1 MVEIREV
8 TTKKEVRKFAKYPV
22 ELYKGCPYYV
32 PSVRGDEL
40 NTFNPKKN
48 SSLSFQK
55 AKGFLAYKDGKLVG
69 RIAGII
75 NPKDNANSGVN
86 AIRFSRLECI
96 DDMEVFKSLL
106 LAVEKMGEENGMD
119 VIHGPWGFNDTD
131 REGML
136 TYGFDKRST
145 YATNY
150 YYPYF
155 AENLRK
161 LGYKDESKWI
171 ERRFLLPDQP
181 YDRILRLSEKIKKR
195 HHLKDIAETMPVKE
209 IISKYGYKLFDAYN
223 ETYGHLD
230 GFVKVEKRE
239 IDDILSQFATIV
251 NPKYISILVDEE
263 DNVVAF
269 GIALASICDALIK
282 SRGKLF
288 PFGFIGVLKA
298 IKKPKELEL
307 ALIGVSGKYKN
318 SGIHAIIIS
327 RIMQNVYKDGI
338 KHIETNCMLE
348 HNLEIQHLWDQFDTE
363 VIKKRQTFTK
373 KIGE

>member
-48 SSLSFQK
+48 ASLSFQK

-96 DDMEVFKSLL
+96 DDIEVFESLL
-106 LAVEKMGEENGMD
+106 LAVEKMGKENGMD

-181 YDRILRLSEKIKKR
+181 YDRILRLSEKIKQR
-195 HHLKDIAETMPVKE
+195 YHLKDIAETMPIKE

-230 GFVKVEKRE
+230 GFVKVEKNE

-251 NPKYISILVDEE
+251 NDKYISILVNEE
-263 DNVVAF
+263 DRVVGF
-269 GIALASICDALIK
+269 GIALPSICDPLVK

-338 KHIETNCMLE
+338 KRVETNPMLE

-363 VIKKRQTFTK
+363 VIKRRQTYVK
-373 KIGE
+373 KID